1 MENDEMESQKEVKI
15 TEEDVIVMMD
25 LFIKVP
31 PLLLK
36 MVVSRNSNV
45 VKRFESQ
52 IEGYKSQMSDEDNAK
67 IEKVLEMPV
76 PELQSILNR
85 AYEETHQKQLKIL
98 ADPKAEPFIEK
109 NLQELKKVLK

>member
-1 MENDEMESQKEVKI
+1 MENVEMQSQEEIKI
-15 TEEDVIVMMD
+15 TEEDVIGMMD
-25 LFIKVP
+25 LFTKVP
-31 PLLLK
+31 SLMLK
-36 MVVSRNSNV
+36 MVISRNSNV
-45 VKRFESQ
+45 VKRFESR

-76 PELQSILNR
+76 PELQSILSR

-98 ADPKAEPFIEK
+98 ADPKAEHFIEK